1 MDTKD
6 AREKCGV
13 FGVVARGDNKE
24 DNVAK
29 ISYTGLFQLQH
40 RGRESAG
47 ISAWSDNA
55 ISTHKGMG
63 TIDWVFRERVP
74 RKELIE
80 FTLEYPNK
88 KHLARYIRKN
98 GNLSRDKRRGL
109 SLKTKRELLDI
120 ALDIFEERSIR
131 NPLDNL
137 HGKAAIGHVRYS
149 TTGASGAKN
158 VQPIVFSFRGQ
169 DVALAHNG
177 NIKTEALEE
186 IISARGGYER
196 EDTTDTG
203 LIAALIATSDKT
215 TFVEALIET
224 LELLEGAF
232 SLVILHAGRV
242 YAVKDRFGIRPL
254 CVGRTDTHL
263 FAASESRA
271 LDNFRA
277 EFMGEVAPGA
287 IAVLDSTAE
296 EPFMIHWTED
306 ASIRRCMFEDAYFSM
321 PDSLGAGGKRIMQH
335 RTALGAEAAREHPI
349 LDADVVT
356 PILDSG
362 LFQGLGYSQELEMIY
377 HQKEIDVR
385 LDGLF
390 HYAFIRGRVE
400 RTFMEPI
407 ASVRK
412 LLQNLK
418 FSIIPEVVEGK
429 HVVVVDDSTVR
440 GNVMPYIIE
449 TLRFFR
455 ARKVSVV
462 IPLPPLRH
470 PCHLGVD
477 LPFREDYIAHNRTIE
492 EIAREIG
499 LRPEEGEYLG
509 YLSLEG
515 MYKALGVPRHKFCD
529 GCLTNKYPVPLPD
542 ELTYNPKGK

>member
-1 MDTKD
+1 M
-6 AREKCGV
+6 
-13 FGVVARGDNKE
+13 
-24 DNVAK
+24 
-29 ISYTGLFQLQH
+29 
-40 RGRESAG
+40 
-47 ISAWSDNA
+47 
-55 ISTHKGMG
+55 
-63 TIDWVFRERVP
+63 
-74 RKELIE
+74 
-80 FTLEYPNK
+80 
-88 KHLARYIRKN
+88 
-98 GNLSRDKRRGL
+98 
-109 SLKTKRELLDI
+109 
-120 ALDIFEERSIR
+120 
-131 NPLDNL
+131 
-137 HGKAAIGHVRYS
+137 RYS

-177 NIKTEALEE
+177 NIKTEAPEE

-277 EFMGEVAPGA
+277 EFMGEVAPGT

-296 EPFMIHWTED
+296 EPSMIHWTED
-306 ASIRRCMFEDAYFSM
+306 ASIRRCMFEDVYFSM

-335 RTALGAEAAREHPI
+335 RTALGVEAAREHPI

-356 PILDSG
+356 PILDSA
-362 LFQGLGYSQELEMIY
+362 LFQGLGYAQELEMMY
-377 HQKEIDVR
+377 HQKDREVR

-429 HVVVVDDSTVR
+429 HVVVVDDSIVR
-440 GNVMPYIIE
+440 GNVMPYILE
-449 TLRFFR
+449 TLRFFG

-499 LRPEEGEYLG
+499 LKLEEGEYLG
-509 YLSLEG
+509 YLSLDG
-515 MYKALGVPRHKFCD
+515 MYKALGVPRHNFCD
-529 GCLTNKYPVPLPD
+529 GCLTNEYPVPLPD
-542 ELTYNPKGK
+542 ELTYNPKKK

>member
-1 MDTKD
+1 VDTKD
-6 AREKCGV
+6 TREKCGV

-63 TIDWVFRERVP
+63 TIDWVFREQVP

-80 FTLEYPNK
+80 FTLEHPNK
-88 KHLARYIRKN
+88 KHLARYIRNN
-98 GNLSRDKRRGL
+98 GNLSRDKRREL
-109 SLKTKRELLDI
+109 LLKKKRELLDI
-120 ALDIFEERSIR
+120 ALDIFEERNIR
-131 NPLDNL
+131 NPLDDL
-137 HGKAAIGHVRYS
+137 RGKAAIGHVRYS

-203 LIAALIATSDKT
+203 LIVALIATSDKT

-287 IAVLDSTAE
+287 IAVLDSTVE

-499 LRPEEGEYLG
+499 LKLEEGEYLG

-515 MYKALGVPRHKFCD
+515 MYKALGVPRHNFCD
-529 GCLTNKYPVPLPD
+529 GCLTNEYPVPLPV
-542 ELTYNPKGK
+542 ELTYNPKKK